1 MLHKLLKQAAGKYIF
16 CPIQKLFWS
25 FALTTLLGR
34 KLDSDEYTVIERKVI
49 NLLLCFP
56 ASVIFK
62 ITQGLGAAV
71 FYEERERS
79 CL

>member
-1 MLHKLLKQAAGKYIF
+1 M
-16 CPIQKLFWS
+16 FWS
-25 FALTTLLGR
+25 FALVTLLGR
-34 KLDSDEYTVIERKVI
+34 KLDSDEYTVIEREVI

-62 ITQGLGAAV
+62 ITRGSGSAV
-71 FYEERERS
+71 FYEEREIG